1 MNIGKRKN
9 PKGDKYN
16 YFYDLGRGPGQRP
29 STGLFTYVKPKTQA
43 EKQHNLETKVLLD
56 VKKGQTIIEMQA
68 VGSEY
73 IPQHKFKANFLD
85 YYEDFVKQNRKK
97 NNRHLPNSLTHFRAF
112 IKKDFIAP
120 IDITENLCK
129 QFRKYL
135 MDRLTGETPANY
147 FARFKW
153 VVNAATNDSYF
164 RKNPVEKVAARNNPS
179 RRLKEILEVEEYFSL
194 MATPCPNQ
202 QVGMGFL
209 FTCYTGLRWC
219 DVDTLKWKQLQGH
232 HLTTTIIQQKTGL
245 PVVLFLHPMAL
256 AILNYIRPTGDIS
269 LYEEQRVF
277 NLPHQDTCNKIIG
290 IWIVKAGINKHITW
304 SCGRTSFSILLQDR
318 RVDDATVAYLMGHA
332 TTKQVSKA
340 YKRHRPKDQSATIS
354 LLPSPDEIP
363 AHFVVLGLHN

>member
-43 EKQHNLETKVLLD
+43 EKLHNLETKVLLD

-85 YYEDFVKQNRKK
+85 YYEDYVKQNRRK
-97 NNRHLPNSLTHFRAF
+97 NNRHLINSLTHFKAL

-135 MDRLTGETPANY
+135 MDRFTGETPANY

-153 VVNAATNDSYF
+153 VVNAATSDGYF
-164 RKNPVEKVAARNNPS
+164 RKNPVEKVAARSTPS
-179 RRLKEILEVEEYFSL
+179 KRLKEILEVEEYFAL
-194 MATPCPNQ
+194 MTTPCPNQ
-202 QVGMGFL
+202 QVGLGFL

-219 DVDTLKWKQLQGH
+219 DVDTLKWNQLVGH
-232 HLTTTIIQQKTGL
+232 HLTTTIIQKKTGL
-245 PVVLFLHPMAL
+245 PVVLFLHPMAM
-256 AILNYIRPTGDIS
+256 AIINYLRPVGGLSEYGD
-269 LYEEQRVF
+269 QRVF
-277 NLPHQDTCNKIIG
+277 RLPHQDTCNKIIA
-290 IWIVKAGINKHITW
+290 IWMSLAKILKHITW
-304 SCGRTSFSILLQDR
+304 SCGRTSFSVLLQDR

-332 TTKQVSKA
+332 TTKQVSSA

-354 LLPSPDEIP
+354 LLPSPEEMP
-363 AHFVVLGLHN
+363 THFRIS